1 MNETRT
7 ELKTQLIALGMGGE
21 MWGIGGSDAE
31 KIITPAP
38 KSHLRWDVA
47 SCRSLGTTQW
57 KLMSMITH

>member
-38 KSHLRWDVA
+38 KSHLR
-47 SCRSLGTTQW
+47 
-57 KLMSMITH
+57 